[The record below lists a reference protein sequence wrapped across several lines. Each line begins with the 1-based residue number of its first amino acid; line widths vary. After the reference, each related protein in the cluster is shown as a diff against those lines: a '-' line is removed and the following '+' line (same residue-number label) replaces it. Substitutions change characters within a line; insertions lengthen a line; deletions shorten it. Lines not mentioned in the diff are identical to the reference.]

1 MQNRRTF
8 FKTAGTLAA
17 LPLVNQWSTA
27 ANHPIITHEPE
38 EQVESDQAQKA
49 WMKLQFGMFIHW
61 GVNTYYDAEWSD
73 GTLDIAKVNPSKLDT
88 DQWCRTAT

>member
-27 ANHPIITHEPE
+27 DNHPIKAHEPE

-49 WMKLQFGMFIHW
+49 WMK
-61 GVNTYYDAEWSD
+61 
-73 GTLDIAKVNPSKLDT
+73 
-88 DQWCRTAT
+88 